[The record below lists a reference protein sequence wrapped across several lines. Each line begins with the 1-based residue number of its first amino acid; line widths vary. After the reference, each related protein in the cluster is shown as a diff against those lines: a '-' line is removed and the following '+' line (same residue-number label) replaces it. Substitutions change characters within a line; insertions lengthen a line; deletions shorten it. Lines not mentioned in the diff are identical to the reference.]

1 MKQQQGFTLIELI
14 VVIVILGILA
24 ATALPKFTSMKREAE
39 VAALSG
45 VQGALNS
52 ANAVN
57 RSVKMVNIASGVSI
71 TNCNQ
76 GANLL
81 DGGLPAGFTIAASG
95 VTPTAAGN
103 TTNTCQL
110 SGQVDGI
117 ASAVPFTITGIN

>member
-1 MKQQQGFTLIELI
+1 MKKQQGFTLIELI

-52 ANAVN
+52 ANALN
-57 RSVKMVNIASGVSI
+57 RAVEMVNAASGVVVN
-71 TNCNQ
+71 NCTS

-81 DGGLPAGFTIAASG
+81 DGGLPAGFTIAAST
-95 VTPTAAGN
+95 VAVN
-103 TTNTCQL
+103 LTTTTCQL
-110 SGQVDGI
+110 SGQVDGA
-117 ASAVPFTITGIN
+117 ASAVPFTITGVL